1 LSTVNIH
8 ILGAI
13 NLMTSIK
20 KLSALIMG
28 AAVFTAISDPADAI
42 MLTFGGTP
50 VAGQG
55 QFSNVPG
62 VTTVDFESG
71 APTSGLAIYSA
82 PGPGPAV
89 VSGNTVTSI
98 ISADDN
104 TKYLAVSV
112 LGDARGTNP
121 VTIAFAN
128 PLDYFGL
135 YWGTPSPNNTISF
148 FNGDTLLQSF
158 TGNAVGSS
166 VITNAAVYANFFAQ
180 PGEFF
185 NKVVLSDSS
194 VAFES
199 DNHAYKVAASESVPE
214 PLTSLTAFAS
224 VVAGVLMKR
233 QQQRKGVDPSDR

>member
-1 LSTVNIH
+1 
-8 ILGAI
+8 
-13 NLMTSIK
+13 MTSIK

-28 AAVFTAISDPADAI
+28 AAVCTVISAPADAI

-55 QFSNVPG
+55 EFSSVPG

-89 VSGNTVTSI
+89 ISGNSGSSI
-98 ISADDN
+98 ISADDY
-104 TKYLAVSV
+104 TKYLAVSI
-112 LGDARGTNP
+112 LGDTKGTSP

-135 YWGTPSPNNTISF
+135 YWGTPSSNNTISF

-158 TGNAVGSS
+158 SGDAVIGG
-166 VITNAAVYANFFAQ
+166 ITPNAAVYANFFAE
-180 PGEFF
+180 PGESF

-194 VAFES
+194 IAFES
-199 DNHAYKVAASESVPE
+199 DNHAYKVVASESVPE
-214 PLTSLTAFAS
+214 PVTSLTAFAS

>member
-1 LSTVNIH
+1 M
-8 ILGAI
+8 A
-13 NLMTSIK
+13 SIK

-28 AAVFTAISDPADAI
+28 AAVFTAISAPADAI

-55 QFSNVPG
+55 QFSSVPG
-62 VTTVDFESG
+62 VTTIDFESG
-71 APTSGLAIYSA
+71 APTSGLAVYSA

-89 VSGNTVTSI
+89 VSVNTFG
-98 ISADDN
+98 ISLIAGDDN
-104 TKYLAVSV
+104 SRYLAVSIF
-112 LGDARGTNP
+112 GDARGNTP

-135 YWGTPSPNNTISF
+135 YWGTPSANNTISF

-158 TGNAVGSS
+158 TGDVPANLVTTSG
-166 VITNAAVYANFFAQ
+166 AVYANFFAEA
-180 PGEFF
+180 GESF

-199 DNHAYKVAASESVPE
+199 DNHAYKVASEPVPE

-224 VVAGVLMKR
+224 VVTGVLMKR
-233 QQQRKGVDPSDR
+233 QQQRKGVDRSDR

>member
-1 LSTVNIH
+1 
-8 ILGAI
+8 
-13 NLMTSIK
+13 MTSIK

-28 AAVFTAISDPADAI
+28 AAVFSVISDPADAI
-42 MLTFGGTP
+42 TLTFGGTP

-55 QFSNVPG
+55 EFSNVPG
-62 VTTVDFESG
+62 VTTIDFESG

-89 VSGNTVTSI
+89 ISGNSGSSI
-98 ISADDN
+98 ISADDF
-104 TKYLAVSV
+104 TKYLVVSI
-112 LGDARGTNP
+112 LGDTKGTSP

-135 YWGTPSPNNTISF
+135 YWGTPSSNNTISF

-158 TGNAVGSS
+158 SGDAVIGG
-166 VITNAAVYANFFAQ
+166 VTPNAAVYANFFAE
-180 PGEFF
+180 PGESF

-194 VAFES
+194 IAFES
-199 DNHAYKVAASESVPE
+199 DNHAYKVVASESVPE
-214 PLTSLTAFAS
+214 PVTSLTAFAS

>member
-1 LSTVNIH
+1 
-8 ILGAI
+8 
-13 NLMTSIK
+13 MTSIK

-28 AAVFTAISDPADAI
+28 AAVFTAISAPADAI

-55 QFSNVPG
+55 QFSKVPG
-62 VTTVDFESG
+62 VTTIDFESG
-71 APTSGLAIYSA
+71 APSSGFAIYSA

-89 VSGNTVTSI
+89 VSGDTATYSM
-98 ISADDN
+98 SREDTTDD
-104 TKYLAVSV
+104 TTRYLAVSI

-135 YWGTPSPNNTISF
+135 YWGTPSANNSISF

-158 TGNAVGSS
+158 TGDAPGNIVT
-166 VITNAAVYANFFAQ
+166 INRAVYANFFAG
-180 PGEFF
+180 PGESF

-199 DNHAYKVAASESVPE
+199 DNHAYKVADSTPVPE
-214 PLTSLTAFAS
+214 PASSLSVLAG
-224 VVAGVLMKR
+224 VVAGAVVKR
-233 QQQRKGVDPSDR
+233 KQQRKVVDRSDR

>member
-1 LSTVNIH
+1 
-8 ILGAI
+8 
-13 NLMTSIK
+13 MTSIN
-20 KLSALIMG
+20 KLSLVMMG
-28 AAVFTAISDPADAI
+28 AAVFTVISAPAEAI

-71 APTSGLAIYSA
+71 APTSGLAVYSA

-89 VSGNTVTSI
+89 VSINIAG
-98 ISADDN
+98 ISLIAGDDN
-104 TKYLAVSV
+104 TKYLGVSPF
-112 LGDARGTNP
+112 GDAIGNTP

-135 YWGTPSPNNTISF
+135 YWGTPDAYNSIGF

-158 TGNAVGSS
+158 TGDVPAS
-166 VITNAAVYANFFAQ
+166 VVTSPGAVYANFFAE
-180 PGEFF
+180 PGESF
-185 NKVVLSDSS
+185 NKVVLSSS
-194 VAFES
+194 GVAFES

-224 VVAGVLMKR
+224 VVTGVLMKR
-233 QQQRKGVDPSDR
+233 QQQRKVVDRSDR

>member
-1 LSTVNIH
+1 
-8 ILGAI
+8 
-13 NLMTSIK
+13 MTSIK

-28 AAVFTAISDPADAI
+28 AAVFTVIAAPADAI
-42 MLTFGGTP
+42 MLTFGGTL

-82 PGPGPAV
+82 PGPGPAI
-89 VSGNTVTSI
+89 VSGTSV
-98 ISADDN
+98 SSRLSPDDN
-104 TKYLAVSV
+104 TRYLAVSI
-112 LGDARGTNP
+112 LGDARGTTP

-135 YWGTPSPNNTISF
+135 YWGTPSANNTISF

-158 TGNAVGSS
+158 TGDALYRIVPSTG
-166 VITNAAVYANFFAQ
+166 AAYANFFAEA
-180 PGEFF
+180 GESF
-185 NKVVLSDSS
+185 NKVVLSEIS

-199 DNHAYKVAASESVPE
+199 DNHAYRVAASESVPE
-214 PLTSLTAFAS
+214 PVTSLTAFAS

-233 QQQRKGVDPSDR
+233 QQQRKVVDRSDR

>member
-1 LSTVNIH
+1 MI
-8 ILGAI
+8 
-13 NLMTSIK
+13 SIK

-28 AAVFTAISDPADAI
+28 AAVFTVISDPADAI
-42 MLTFGGTP
+42 TLTFGGTP

-55 QFSNVPG
+55 QFSSVPG
-62 VTTVDFESG
+62 VTTIDFESG

-89 VSGNTVTSI
+89 ISGNSGSSI
-98 ISADDN
+98 ISADDF
-104 TKYLAVSV
+104 TKYLVVSI
-112 LGDARGTNP
+112 LGDTKGTSP

-135 YWGTPSPNNTISF
+135 YWGTPSSNNTISF

-158 TGNAVGSS
+158 SGDAVIGG
-166 VITNAAVYANFFAQ
+166 VTPNAAVYANFFAE
-180 PGEFF
+180 PGESF

-194 VAFES
+194 IAFES
-199 DNHAYKVAASESVPE
+199 DNHAYKVVASESVPE
-214 PLTSLTAFAS
+214 PVTSLTAFAS

-233 QQQRKGVDPSDR
+233 QQQRKGVDPSDK

>member
-1 LSTVNIH
+1 
-8 ILGAI
+8 
-13 NLMTSIK
+13 
-20 KLSALIMG
+20 MG
-28 AAVFTAISDPADAI
+28 AAVFTAISAPADAI

-55 QFSNVPG
+55 EFSSVPG

-89 VSGNTVTSI
+89 ISGNSGSSI
-98 ISADDN
+98 ISADDY
-104 TKYLAVSV
+104 TKYLAVSI
-112 LGDARGTNP
+112 LGDTKGTSP

-135 YWGTPSPNNTISF
+135 YWGTPSANNTLSF
-148 FNGDTLLQSF
+148 FNGDRLLQSF
-158 TGNAVGSS
+158 TGDAPANLVTSS
-166 VITNAAVYANFFAQ
+166 GAVYANFFAE
-180 PGEFF
+180 PGESF

-194 VAFES
+194 IAFES
-199 DNHAYKVAASESVPE
+199 DNHAYKVVASESVPE
-214 PLTSLTAFAS
+214 PVTSLTAFAS

>member
-1 LSTVNIH
+1 
-8 ILGAI
+8 
-13 NLMTSIK
+13 MTSIK

-28 AAVFTAISDPADAI
+28 AAAFTVISAPAEAI

-62 VTTVDFESG
+62 VTTIDFESG
-71 APTSGLAIYSA
+71 APTSGLAVYSA

-89 VSGNTVTSI
+89 VSGNTVTSRL
-98 ISADDN
+98 SVDDSSR
-104 TKYLAVSV
+104 YLAVSI
-112 LGDARGTNP
+112 LGDARGTTP

-135 YWGTPSPNNTISF
+135 YWGTPRANNTISF
-148 FNGDTLLQSF
+148 FNGNTLLQSF
-158 TGNAVGSS
+158 SGDALYSIVPSTG
-166 VITNAAVYANFFAQ
+166 AAYANFFAEA
-180 PGEFF
+180 GESF
-185 NKVVLSDSS
+185 NKVVLSEMS

-214 PLTSLTAFAS
+214 PVTSLTAFAS
-224 VVAGVLMKR
+224 VVTGVLMKR
-233 QQQRKGVDPSDR
+233 QQQRKVVARSDR